1 MVPSEVISHL
11 EVSSHR
17 DVIYILHE
25 ILKEAKMELK
35 VERDSDKITL
45 IAIVVEFT
53 LIYACVY
60 YIYKKINFTTK

>member
-11 EVSSHR
+11 E
-17 DVIYILHE
+17 
-25 ILKEAKMELK
+25 ILKEAKVELK
-35 VERDSDKITL
+35 VERDSDRITL

-60 YIYKKINFTTK
+60 YISKK